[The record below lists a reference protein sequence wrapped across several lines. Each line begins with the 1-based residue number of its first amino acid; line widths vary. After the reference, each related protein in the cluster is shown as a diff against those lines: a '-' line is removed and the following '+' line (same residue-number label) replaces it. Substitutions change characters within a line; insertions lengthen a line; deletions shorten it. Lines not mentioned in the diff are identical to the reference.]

1 MSIRNGDTV
10 VVHYVGTLND
20 GTEFESI
27 SGGQPSCFPGG
38 RGADDPRL

>member
-20 GTEFESI
+20 GTEFDR
-27 SGGQPSCFPGG
+27 FPGG

>member
-20 GTEFESI
+20 GTEFDRSPAD
-27 SGGQPSCFPGG
+27 SPLGFQVGGGQMIPGF
-38 RGADDPRL
+38 